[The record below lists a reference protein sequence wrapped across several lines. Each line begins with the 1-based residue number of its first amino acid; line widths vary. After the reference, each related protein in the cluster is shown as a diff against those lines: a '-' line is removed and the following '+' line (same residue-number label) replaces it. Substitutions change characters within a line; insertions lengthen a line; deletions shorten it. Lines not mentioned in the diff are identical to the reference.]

1 MNRGTNSLRIG
12 MSTASLV
19 IALCYLFALAI
30 LSTVGAAAAPSKTK
44 SLDELYEKAQKEG
57 GKLNLYASSS
67 ANSIDTVRKL
77 CRKPAGVLN
86 YPC

>member
-19 IALCYLFALAI
+19 IALCYLFALAT

-44 SLDELYEKAQKEG
+44 SLDELYEKANKEG
-57 GKLNLYASSS
+57 GKLNLYASLS

-77 CRKPAGVLN
+77 CRKPAGDLN